1 MTVISRTALPRF
13 HPALTNAH
21 PCSVPSTG
29 TLSIENNLFPPGLFP
44 ERDVENTFGHVRT
57 LVTYSPS
64 CISSAST
71 VARALIK
78 VHAVVFQNSAFFS
91 DSVIP
96 AAPRSSTSARPAAPA
111 RARVAGGQR
120 GGAPVG
126 KRWGRRGEH
135 FHAGG
140 QRSSAVEAIAAVG
153 VPVGLVSVAAIA
165 STSMGGSDLLE
176 GLTRQGK
183 SSRNHSKLQP

>member
-1 MTVISRTALPRF
+1 MTVISRF

-44 ERDVENTFGHVRT
+44 ERDVENTDRT
-57 LVTYSPS
+57 CSDSRVTYSPS

-120 GGAPVG
+120 SGAPVG
-126 KRWGRRGEH
+126 KRWRRRGEH

-140 QRSSAVEAIAAVG
+140 QRSGAVEAIAAVA